1 MELFSPVTRLLKHLG
16 PKLLFVLLVSFAVLL
31 LGGFY
36 LGRHSGYRDV
46 QTPVDAAKISQLQ
59 LADLRE
65 ALDIALGELQ
75 MLRTGHEV
83 DSQAIELLRSE
94 MAAEK
99 QRTAELEEGL
109 GFYRSMLVSDDPEK
123 GLDLHEPE
131 LMPGDKPGLFAYRIF
146 VQQKDREFEMVEGA
160 LTVEVFGIREGEP
173 VSYPLVELSENFG
186 VDAAT
191 LHFRYF
197 QSIEG
202 NLALPEGF
210 LPKGIILVART
221 NKPRET
227 EIREEYPWE
236 LQERFINVG
245 P

>member
-1 MELFSPVTRLLKHLG
+1 MELFSPVTRLVKHLG
-16 PKLLFVLLVSFAVLL
+16 AKLIFVLLVFFAVLL

-36 LGRHSGYRDV
+36 LGRHSGYADV
-46 QTPVDAAKISQLQ
+46 QAPVGAAKISQSQ
-59 LADLRE
+59 LSDLRE

-109 GFYRSMLVSDDPEK
+109 SFYRSMLVSDEPEK

-131 LMPGDKPGLFAYRIF
+131 LVPGDKRGQFAYRIF
-146 VQQKDREFEMVEGA
+146 IQQKDREYEMVEGVLA
-160 LTVEVFGIREGEP
+160 VDVFGVREEEP
-173 VSYPLVELSENFG
+173 VSYPLAQLSEDFG
-186 VDAAT
+186 ANAAT

-202 NLALPEGF
+202 KLALPEGF
-210 LPKGIILVART
+210 LPKGIILAART

>member
-1 MELFSPVTRLLKHLG
+1 MFSSITRLVKHLG
-16 PKLLFVLLVSFAVLL
+16 PKLIFVLLLFFAVLL
-31 LGGFY
+31 LAGFY

-46 QTPVDAAKISQLQ
+46 QAPVDAAEIARSQLS
-59 LADLRE
+59 DLRE

-83 DSQAIELLRSE
+83 DSQVIELLRSE

-109 GFYRSMLVSDDPEK
+109 SFYRSMLVSDDPEK

-131 LMPGDKPGLFAYRIF
+131 LVPGDKKGQFAYRIF
-146 VQQKDREFEMVEGA
+146 VQQKDREYEMVEGVLA
-160 LTVEVFGIREGEP
+160 VDVFGVREEEP
-173 VSYPLVELSENFG
+173 VSYPLAQLSEDFG
-186 VDAAT
+186 ENAAT

-202 NLALPEGF
+202 KLALPEGF
-210 LPKGIILVART
+210 LPRGIVLAART

-227 EIREEYPWE
+227 ETREEYPWE

>member
-1 MELFSPVTRLLKHLG
+1 
-16 PKLLFVLLVSFAVLL
+16 
-31 LGGFY
+31 
-36 LGRHSGYRDV
+36 
-46 QTPVDAAKISQLQ
+46 
-59 LADLRE
+59 
-65 ALDIALGELQ
+65 
-75 MLRTGHEV
+75 
-83 DSQAIELLRSE
+83 

-109 GFYRSMLVSDDPEK
+109 SFYRSMLVSDEPEK

-131 LMPGDKPGLFAYRIF
+131 LIPGDKRGLFAYRIF

-173 VSYPLVELSENFG
+173 VSYPLAELSEDFG

-210 LPKGIILVART
+210 LPKGITLAART
-221 NKPRET
+221 SKPRET
-227 EIREEYPWE
+227 EISEEYPWE